1 MAIGQWE
8 EVNQLVKRKIH
19 QPGEN
24 LMVMEV
30 HFQKGGI
37 GDEHAHPHEQLTYC
51 LEGLFEFKVDDQTI
65 ILKKGETLTIPSNA
79 VHSVVALEN
88 GLLLDT
94 FTPLREDL
102 LN

>member
-1 MAIGQWE
+1 MIHMAIGQWE

-51 LEGLFEFKVDDQTI
+51 
-65 ILKKGETLTIPSNA
+65 
-79 VHSVVALEN
+79 
-88 GLLLDT
+88 
-94 FTPLREDL
+94 
-102 LN
+102 